1 MNTQGYV
8 NHIVMCLDMSSSMS
22 RHTRNLIA
30 VADGQVKH
38 LARRSQEL
46 DQETRVTIYTFN
58 RDVTC
63 VVYDKDVLRLP
74 SIATFYQPSGTTALI
89 DATMLAL
96 DDLALTPEKYG
107 DHAFLVYVL
116 TDGEENASRTHGVR
130 DLANRIKH
138 LPEHWTVAT
147 LVPNATGKHEAKGV
161 GFPADNI
168 AVWDP
173 DSASGVTEVGE
184 TIRAATDS
192 FMAARATGVRGTRTL
207 FSNSADALNAQTVA
221 AAGLTP
227 LAPHRYTQVHIKAAD
242 RISVHTYVNDV
253 LGLKFRLGSV
263 YYQLTKTEKIQA
275 NKAVLVQNKKTK
287 QVFEGKAARDL
298 LGLPDMEVRVKPDVN
313 PEFNVFIQSNST
325 NRLLIPETELLILN
339 P

>member
-1 MNTQGYV
+1 MSTQGYI
-8 NHIVMCLDMSSSMS
+8 NHIAMVLDMSLSMS
-22 RHTRNLIA
+22 PHHRQLVQ
-30 VADGQVKH
+30 VADGQVAH
-38 LARRSQEL
+38 LARRSKEL

-58 RDVTC
+58 ENVQC

-74 SIATFYQPSGTTALI
+74 SIASFYRPSGATALV
-89 DATMLAL
+89 DASMLCL
-96 DDLALTPEKYG
+96 EDLAMTPEKYG
-107 DHAFLVYVL
+107 DHAFLIYVL
-116 TDGEENASRTHGVR
+116 TDGEENRSKLHTTAT
-130 DLANRIKH
+130 LNRRITS
-138 LPEHWTVAT
+138 LPNHWTVAS
-147 LVPNATGKHEAKGV
+147 LVPDALAKHNAKQV
-161 GFPADNI
+161 GFPSDNV
-168 AVWDP
+168 AVWNP

-184 TIRAATDS
+184 TIRTATDS
-192 FMAARATGVRGTRTL
+192 FMTSRASGVRGTRTL
-207 FSNSADALNAQTVA
+207 FSNSADALNAHTVA

-227 LAPHRYTQVHIKAAD
+227 LAPHRYTQVHIKAPD
-242 RISVHTYVNDV
+242 RVSVNTYIKDE
-253 LGLKFRLGSV
+253 LGLTFRLGSV
-263 YYQLTKTEKIQA
+263 YYQLTKPEKVQA